1 MAGEPVS
8 DRLRDLE
15 YTLLLALLRLGQETY
30 GVPIRDEIVARTGRE
45 ISLGAL
51 YTTLDRLE
59 GKGLIA
65 SRMGSP
71 TAVRGGRRK
80 KMCRLT
86 AAGEAA
92 LAGTWDFHRRM
103 SEGLEPRLEQMH
115 RAASL
120 AGGGEDG

>member
-1 MAGEPVS
+1 MN

-15 YTLLLALLRLGQETY
+15 YTLLLALLRLGDEAY

-45 ISLGAL
+45 VSLGAL

-59 GKGLIA
+59 GKGFIA
-65 SRMGSP
+65 TRMAAP

-86 AAGEAA
+86 PAGKGA
-92 LAGTWDFHRRM
+92 LSRTWNFQRRM
-103 SEGLEPRLEQMH
+103 TEGLEARLEELH
-115 RAASL
+115 CSTVL
-120 AGGGEDG
+120 SGGRDHG

>member
-1 MAGEPVS
+1 MA

-15 YTLLLALLRLGQETY
+15 YTLLLALLRLGKEAY
-30 GVPIRDEIVARTGRE
+30 GVPIRDEIAARTGRS

-59 GKGLIA
+59 GKGFIA
-65 SRMGSP
+65 SRMGAP

-86 AAGEAA
+86 EAGKRA
-92 LAGTWDFHRRM
+92 LSLTWDFQRRM
-103 SEGLEPRLEQMH
+103 TEGLEPRLEEMH
-115 RAASL
+115 RSASL
-120 AGGGEDG
+120 AAGGDDG